1 MLVTMLCLSKAFFC
15 TALSV
20 VSNGS
25 VAGQLLLSM
34 VGPQLN
40 GTAIGVI
47 NNHAYSPR
55 PILRSAKNVRAM
67 FFQFIERRADIV
79 NDESWPS
86 TGTLTPSRR
95 LPVGDS

>member
-1 MLVTMLCLSKAFFC
+1 MLVTMLCLSKAFSAQTC
-15 TALSV
+15 RLSR
-20 VSNGS
+20 NGS
-25 VAGQLLLSM
+25 VAGQRLLSV

-47 NNHAYSPR
+47 NNHAHSPR

-67 FFQFIERRADIV
+67 FFQFIVRRADIV

-86 TGTLTPSRR
+86 TATLTPSRR